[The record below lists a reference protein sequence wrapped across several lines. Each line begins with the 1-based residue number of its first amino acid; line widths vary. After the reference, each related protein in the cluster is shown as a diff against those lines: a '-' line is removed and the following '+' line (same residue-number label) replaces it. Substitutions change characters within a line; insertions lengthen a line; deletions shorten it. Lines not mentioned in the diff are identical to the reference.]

1 MVKTAAGNMKRAK
14 AQITAALHNN
24 YEISPEACEEIKR
37 NTHLNHKQFK
47 GLVAH
52 TKSEGGKPAARVAE
66 KRDGKGRFTAASPA
80 EKWAAITDTHPGLLT
95 PEMVMP
101 PSRRHIE
108 CAVVV
113 TQLAYCL
120 LTPQL

>member
-1 MVKTAAGNMKRAK
+1 MVKKVAGHKIRAK
-14 AQITAALHNN
+14 AEITAELHNN
-24 YEISPEACEEIKR
+24 FVVTAKARKKIKR
-37 NTHLNHKQFK
+37 RCKMNAKELRL
-47 GLVAH
+47 LVAH

-66 KRDGKGRFTAASPA
+66 KRDGKGRFTAASSE

-113 TQLAYCL
+113 T
-120 LTPQL
+120 